1 MHVHATQPNP
11 YAQLDALRSAQRAAA
26 RREAAQVR
34 KELIES
40 ASELVGESDF
50 SDLAVMQA
58 EERQESQRQPKRGSK
73 RNVQV
78 RQNPTGEEPTKPED
92 TGTRLSDWA

>member
-1 MHVHATQPNP
+1 MHLHSIQPNP

-34 KELIES
+34 KELVES
-40 ASELVGESDF
+40 ASELEADSDF

-58 EERQESQRQPKRGSK
+58 EDEKQSQRQPKRGSK
-73 RNVQV
+73 RNTQD
-78 RQNPTGEEPTKPED
+78 RQDESRPEPKDSENS
-92 TGTRLSDWA
+92 GARISDWA